1 MFGELCFMLWKTK
14 EIFQERYCI
23 YNRDLQAMPD
33 LALAW
38 LLHLSELFPNTL
50 SLATPLQS

>member
-14 EIFQERYCI
+14 EIFQERYWI